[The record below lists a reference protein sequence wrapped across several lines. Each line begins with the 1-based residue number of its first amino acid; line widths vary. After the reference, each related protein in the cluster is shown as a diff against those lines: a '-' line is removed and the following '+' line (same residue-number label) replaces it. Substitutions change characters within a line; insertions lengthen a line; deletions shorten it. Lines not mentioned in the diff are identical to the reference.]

1 MIADEVSK
9 KTDFE
14 NLFLTMHIFYMTS
27 IDIEYMT

>member
-14 NLFLTMHIFYMTS
+14 KCCKRNTKHIDTQQCM
-27 IDIEYMT
+27 